1 MKRLLILAAIVLC
14 SVLFALLSG
23 GEPVGADVTL
33 EGDIGAAT
41 IRVEGEVTGVQYDG
55 YSVYCNHD
63 GYALVSV
70 FDATEHG
77 SLTIQ
82 GNVSGVEVVTAVDS
96 EANDTELT
104 WDEFCEEYGEM
115 PPAPPDATNCDVWV
129 DPGFLEPMGDYSDGG
144 QGVADMNAA
153 KFVSAIDW
161 TGEAVWLFS

>member
-1 MKRLLILAAIVLC
+1 MKKLGVLLGILLVLLPC
-14 SVLFALLSG
+14 HVM
-23 GEPVGADVTL
+23 ADTTL
-33 EGDIGAAT
+33 TGDIGAAT

-55 YSVYCNHD
+55 YSVYCNHE

-104 WDEFCEEYGEM
+104 WEEFCDIYGEF
-115 PPAPPDATNCDVWV
+115 PPAPPDASSCDVWT
-129 DPGFLEPMGDYSDGG
+129 DPFNEGPSVMGDYSDGG
-144 QGVADMNAA
+144 QSVASMNDAA
-153 KFVSAIDW
+153 FLASVAIGPDSPWYW
-161 TGEAVWLFS
+161 T